1 MAVRLPQPDWADSD
15 DGQALLT
22 ALDAAS
28 GVSRLVGGSVRDPL
42 LGLVP
47 QDIDFATVMSP
58 ADVMARLHGAGLKAV
73 PTGLSH
79 GTVTAIS
86 GRVRAEV
93 TTLRRDVSTDG
104 RHAEVV
110 FTDNWNADAARR
122 DFTINALYARLPS
135 GNVDD
140 WFGGLAD
147 LEARRVRFIGD
158 PMARI
163 AEDHLRILRFFRF
176 SARFADALDGD
187 GLDACI
193 ERANDLMALSRERIA
208 QELRGL
214 LLVAN
219 PVPTLAVMLERGIWK
234 PVLPELGLSRLQSL
248 MVAEADADVAPDWR
262 RRLAAMLPPDQGL
275 AEAVAARLRLSNA
288 DRGRLGLS
296 VLAADST
303 PVYAAA
309 WAVGA
314 EVLLDRL
321 LIAGRVDDAR
331 RLVAWERPRMPV
343 SGRDFVA
350 RGVGPGPEVAAR
362 LQRFERDWV
371 SAGFPMDAETVSALV
386 EQALRA

>member
-1 MAVRLPQPDWADSD
+1 MRLLAPVWAATA
-15 DGQALLT
+15 DGQALLD
-22 ALDAAS
+22 ALDAAAGS
-28 GVSRLVGGSVRDPL
+28 SRLVGGSVRDPL
-42 LGLVP
+42 LGMAA
-47 QDIDFATVMSP
+47 QDVDFATVMQP
-58 ADVMARLHGAGLKAV
+58 EKVIEQLRRAGLKAV
-73 PTGLSH
+73 PTGLAH

-86 GRVRAEV
+86 GGLKAEV
-93 TTLRRDVSTDG
+93 TTLRRDVATDG

-110 FTDNWNADAARR
+110 FTDDWQADAARR
-122 DFTINALYARLPS
+122 DFTINALYARLPD
-135 GNVDD
+135 GDVDD

-158 PMARI
+158 PLARI

-219 PVPTLAVMLERGIWK
+219 PVPVLAVMLEQGIFR
-234 PVLPELGLSRLQSL
+234 PVLPELALGRLEAL
-248 MVAEADADVAPDWR
+248 LAAEAQAQVAPDWR
-262 RRLAAMLPPDQGL
+262 RRLAAMLPPDRAL
-275 AEAVAARLRLSNA
+275 AEAVAARLRLSNG
-288 DRGRLGLS
+288 DRGRLGLA
-296 VLAADST
+296 VLPADDS

-309 WAVGA
+309 WSVGA
-314 EVLLDRL
+314 DVLLDRL

-331 RLVAWERPRMPV
+331 RLVSWERPRMPV

-362 LQRFERDWV
+362 LQRFEREWV
-371 SAGFPMDAETVSALV
+371 SAGFPMEADAVSMLV
-386 EQALRA
+386 ERALKA